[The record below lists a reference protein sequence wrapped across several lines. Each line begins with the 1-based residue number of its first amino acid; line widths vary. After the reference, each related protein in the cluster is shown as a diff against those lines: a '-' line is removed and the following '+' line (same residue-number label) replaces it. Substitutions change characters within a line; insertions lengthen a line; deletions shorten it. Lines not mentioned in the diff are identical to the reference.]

1 VIARALARGTVE
13 AFLPAGPCVLC
24 GGDSAHGPAPGL
36 CRSCWRARRRPGPPA
51 CPTCGLPLPPVE
63 GQEVHPCGE
72 CLADP
77 PPYEACSS
85 AFVYRGPVR
94 SLVLLYKDRRRY
106 PLSRLMGRALARHA
120 RRTWPHASWDAV
132 VYVPSPWRRRWSRGF
147 ESAGLV
153 AREAAAFLGLP
164 CRRWLRPRKAPVAQ
178 KGLTRA
184 QRRQNVRAAFTV
196 ARPNV
201 QGQNLLLVDDVRTT
215 GATLR
220 ECARVLSRA
229 GATVH
234 AATFAVVLTRDLDLA
249 ISRETDEASDA

>member
-1 VIARALARGTVE
+1 
-13 AFLPAGPCVLC
+13 
-24 GGDSAHGPAPGL
+24 
-36 CRSCWRARRRPGPPA
+36 
-51 CPTCGLPLPPVE
+51 VE
-63 GQEVHPCGE
+63 GQEPHPCGE

-77 PPYEACSS
+77 PPFEACSS

-94 SLVLLYKDRRRY
+94 DLVLLYKDRRRY
-106 PLSRLMGRALARHA
+106 PLSRLMGRAVARQVERA
-120 RRTWPHASWDAV
+120 WPGASWDAV

-153 AREAAAFLGLP
+153 AREAASYLGLP

-178 KGLTRA
+178 KGLSRV
-184 QRRQNVRAAFTV
+184 QRRENVRAAFA
-196 ARPNV
+196 ARRSEV
-201 QGQNLLLVDDVRTT
+201 GGRRLLLVDDVRTT

-249 ISRETDEASDA
+249 VSPDAEAADA

>member
-1 VIARALARGTVE
+1 MITRALARGTVE
-13 AFLPAGPCVLC
+13 AFLPAGPCVVC
-24 GGDSAHGPAPGL
+24 GTESARGPAPGL
-36 CRSCWRARRRPGPPA
+36 CRTCWRHRRRPASPS
-51 CPTCGLPLPPVE
+51 CPVCGLPLPPVE
-63 GQEVHPCGE
+63 GQEPHPCGE
-72 CLADP
+72 CLQNP
-77 PPYEACSS
+77 PHFEACTS

-94 SLVLLYKDRRRY
+94 ALVLLYKDRKRY
-106 PLSRLMGRALARHA
+106 PLARLMGRALARSV
-120 RRTWPHASWDAV
+120 RRAWPETTWDAV
-132 VYVPSPWRRRWSRGF
+132 VYVPSPWRRRWTRGF

-164 CRRWLRPRKAPVAQ
+164 CRRSLRPRKAPAAQ

-184 QRRQNVRAAFTV
+184 QRRENVRAAFTATRGEV
-196 ARPNV
+196 EGKR
-201 QGQNLLLVDDVRTT
+201 LLLVDDVRTT

-249 ISRETDEASDA
+249 ASPEAEAADA